1 MAAIGVVTF
10 EIRVEQSHSLKDK
23 RQVVKAFKDR
33 LRSRFNVAVAEIDG
47 QDTWQRSTITAVTVS
62 GNHAHAESVL
72 QSVEREAAHFLGPQL
87 VDVIIEFI
95 E

>member
-1 MAAIGVVTF
+1 MPAIGVITF
-10 EIRVEQSHSLKDK
+10 ELRVEASHSLKDK

-62 GNHAHAESVL
+62 GNHAYAESVL
-72 QSVEREAAHFLGPQL
+72 QSVEREAANFLGPHL
-87 VDVIIEFI
+87 IDVTVEFMD
-95 E
+95 

>member
-1 MAAIGVVTF
+1 MPAIGVITF
-10 EIRVEQSHSLKDK
+10 ELRVEESHSLKNK

-62 GNHAHAESVL
+62 GNHAYAESIL
-72 QSVEREAAHFLGPQL
+72 QNVEREAATFLGPRL
-87 VDVIIEFI
+87 VDVSVEFV